1 MDIFVGGIIILIT
14 KTTSNVI
21 SPLRTSQKANC
32 QAILSCIIYLDI
44 SYTRYSLYLDMSYT
58 RYILY
63 VVPYIFLVFKNLPSI
78 HFVHLEIRLHLL
90 WAWIVTAETLESIHS
105 RDDK

>member
-1 MDIFVGGIIILIT
+1 MSSPLSGLPKRLIARLFYPISYILIYP
-14 KTTSNVI
+14 I
-21 SPLRTSQKANC
+21 Q
-32 QAILSCIIYLDI
+32 DI
-44 SYTRYSLYLDMSYT
+44 SYT